1 MKKTNKLIT
10 AIVTITGAILLSS
23 YSSGGVF
30 DPPTKIEL
38 VFVDH
43 LKAGLIE
50 QDVFVEKKAGSGQ
63 VYRVLPS
70 EREKY
75 LSAKIYTIAQAEHH
89 DPFDPKNAGP
99 YKKGK
104 SLGMTLADWLKGKG
118 TATISCEEG
127 WSTFTAEFENLVP
140 NATYTMWHFFMPA
153 PPTVPF
159 TGTLDVPL
167 GDRKGAQSVF
177 KTDNKGNASLDV
189 TFEHCLQMSGDQLM
203 SGMAIALHTDGK
215 TYGPD
220 PGAFGKD
227 THVQLFA
234 MFPDEDDVN

>member
-1 MKKTNKLIT
+1 MRKMNKRLLTVLSLGALI
-10 AIVTITGAILLSS
+10 LWSS
-23 YSSGGVF
+23 F
-30 DPPTKIEL
+30 RTPDPKPKVLEL
-38 VFVDH
+38 TFVDH

-50 QDVFVEKKAGSGQ
+50 QDVFVEKRKGSNM
-63 VYRVLPS
+63 VYRVLPA
-70 EREKY
+70 EREQY
-75 LSAKIYTIAQAEHH
+75 LNSPIYTIKDAEHH
-89 DPFDPKNAGP
+89 DPFDAKKAGP

-104 SLGMTLADWLKGKG
+104 SLGMTLADWLKAKG
-118 TATISCEEG
+118 TASYTCEEG
-127 WSTFTAEFENLVP
+127 WGTFTAEFENLVP
-140 NATYTMWHFFMPA
+140 NSVYTMWHFFMPA

-167 GDRKGAQSVF
+167 GDREGDQSIF
-177 KTDNKGNASLDV
+177 KTDSKGNASIKV
-189 TFEHCLQMSGDQLM
+189 KFEHCLQMSGDQLM

-234 MFPDEDDVN
+234 MLPKEEDIK

>member
-1 MKKTNKLIT
+1 MKKTNKLII
-10 AIVTITGAILLSS
+10 ALVVFI
-23 YSSGGVF
+23 GVF
-30 DPPTKIEL
+30 LFSGYTTSDPMNPVKIEL

-50 QDVFVEKKAGSGQ
+50 QDVFVEKQKGSGK

-70 EREKY
+70 EREQY
-75 LSAKIYTIAQAEHH
+75 LNSKIYTIQNAEHH

-104 SLGMTLADWLKGKG
+104 YLGMTLAEWLKGKG
-118 TATISCEEG
+118 TASYTCEEG
-127 WSTFTAEFENLVP
+127 WGTFKAQFEHLVP
-140 NATYTMWHFFMPA
+140 NSTYTMWHFFMPA

-167 GDRKGAQSVF
+167 GDRRGEQSVF
-177 KTDNKGNASLDV
+177 KTDGKGNASIDV

-227 THVQLFA
+227 THVHLFA
-234 MFPDEDDVN
+234 MLPEGDEVN

>member
-1 MKKTNKLIT
+1 ML
-10 AIVTITGAILLSS
+10 VSGFMLWSS
-23 YSSGGVF
+23 F
-30 DPPTKIEL
+30 TTTDRNPIKIEL
-38 VFVDH
+38 TFVDH

-50 QDVFVEKKAGSGQ
+50 QDVFVEKRKGSNL

-70 EREKY
+70 EREQY
-75 LSAKIYTIAQAEHH
+75 LNAEIYTIKDAEHH

-104 SLGMTLADWLKGKG
+104 SLGMTLGDWLEAQG
-118 TATISCEEG
+118 TASYACEEG
-127 WSTFTAEFENLVP
+127 WGTFTAEFEDLVP
-140 NATYTMWHFFMPA
+140 NSVYTMWHFFMPA

-167 GDRKGAQSVF
+167 GDRKGAQSIF
-177 KTDNKGNASLDV
+177 KTDSEGNASIQV

-234 MFPDEDDVN
+234 MLPDEDDIN

>member
-1 MKKTNKLIT
+1 MQNLISLVVL
-10 AIVTITGAILLSS
+10 IVGLLFASS
-23 YSSGGVF
+23 FIDDSS
-30 DPPTKIEL
+30 DPLKIEL
-38 VFVDH
+38 TFVDH

-50 QDVFVEKKAGSGQ
+50 QDVFVEKKEGSGK
-63 VYRVLPS
+63 VYRVLPA
-70 EREKY
+70 ERDKY
-75 LSAKIYTIAQAEHH
+75 LSSKIYTIETAVHH
-89 DPFDPKNAGP
+89 DPFDAKNAGP
-99 YKKGK
+99 YKKGEY
-104 SLGMTLADWLKGKG
+104 LDMTLGDWLNAKG
-118 TATISCEEG
+118 TASYTCEEG
-127 WSTFTAEFENLVP
+127 WGTFKAQFENLVP
-140 NATYTMWHFFMPA
+140 NSTYTMWHFFMPA

-167 GDRKGAQSVF
+167 GDRKGKQSIF
-177 KTDNKGNASLDV
+177 KTDSKGRANLDV

-234 MFPDEDDVN
+234 MLPNEDDLK